1 MAGAAAISDEPGP
14 DRASAYGWAVFALS
28 FGLLMSDYMARQ
40 VLNAVNPLLKAEWA
54 LSDAQVASLS
64 SVVSLAVGLLTF
76 PLSLAA
82 DRFGRVRSLA
92 AMAVLWSLATLAGAM
107 AQGYGQML
115 VARLCV
121 GVGEAAYG
129 SVGIAVVLAVFPV
142 HMRSTLSSA
151 FLAGTV
157 VGQVL
162 GVAVGG
168 QVAAAHGWRAAFQVI
183 GLAGLVMALAY
194 PMVVRESRIGTPSAR
209 VALPLGELVRQLF
222 GRRVLWLTYFGSGIQ
237 LFSTGTLAVWLPSFL
252 NRYYAMPV
260 DRAGKVTAL
269 FLLDC
274 AAGMVTCGM
283 VGDRLARNN
292 PAIKPALA
300 TLFALGSAVLFAA
313 AFFAPPGAPQ
323 LALLAGALLIV
334 AGMAGIAGAMAAN
347 LTPRAIHGTTMAT
360 LALANNL
367 IGLAPGPLIVGWL
380 ADRSSLAE
388 ALRVLPLPCLL
399 SAAAFALARSP
410 YAAEM
415 AERVKPPA
423 AP

>member
-1 MAGAAAISDEPGP
+1 MAGPAVISDEPGP

-54 LSDAQVASLS
+54 LSDAKVASLS

-82 DRFGRVRSLA
+82 DRFGRVRSLT
-92 AMAVLWSLATLAGAM
+92 AMAVLWSLATLGGAM
-107 AQGYGQML
+107 AQSYDQML
-115 VARLCV
+115 LARLCV

-129 SVGIAVVLAVFPV
+129 SVGIAVVLAVFPI

-183 GLAGLVMALAY
+183 GYAGLALALLY
-194 PMVVRESRIGTPSAR
+194 PVVVRESRIAPPGQRAA
-209 VALPLGELVRQLF
+209 VPLGELAGQLF
-222 GRRVLWLTYFGSGIQ
+222 GQRVLWLTYFGSGIQ
-237 LFSTGTLAVWLPSFL
+237 MFCTGTIAVWLPSFL
-252 NRYYAMPV
+252 GRYYAMPV

-269 FLLDC
+269 FLLIC
-274 AAGMVTCGM
+274 AIGMVMCG
-283 VGDRLARNN
+283 VVSDRLARRN
-292 PAIKPALA
+292 PAIKPRLA
-300 TLFALGSAVLFAA
+300 TAFALGSGGLFAA
-313 AFFAPPGAPQ
+313 TFFAAPGPLQ
-323 LALLAGALLIV
+323 LALLGGALLIV
-334 AGMAGIAGAMAAN
+334 AGVAGVAGAMAAN

-367 IGLAPGPLIVGWL
+367 LGLAPGPLVVGWL
-380 ADRSSLAE
+380 ADHSSLGE
-388 ALRVLPLPCLL
+388 ALRVLPIPCLL
-399 SAAAFALARSP
+399 SALAFALARAP

-415 AERVKPPA
+415 AGRLKPPA